1 MRQKEWNW
9 NPSLMMNGIAV
20 LLKMEAYI
28 KNLFRRHANHSSRV
42 FCNVGCNYTWRSV
55 MLGNI
60 AGGLKAFLTAVMPML
75 GAKYVKHEQ
84 DMPQPAR
91 PNRDLSQLH
100 NHFYFHAKVSKTVQ
114 LLFSSAKIKS
124 NVLSVPKHSLK
135 STYHQYLDLHSIFF
149 FTWFR

>member
-1 MRQKEWNW
+1 
-9 NPSLMMNGIAV
+9 
-20 LLKMEAYI
+20 
-28 KNLFRRHANHSSRV
+28 
-42 FCNVGCNYTWRSV
+42 

-60 AGGLKAFLTAVMPML
+60 SVGLKAFLTAVIPML
-75 GAKYVKHEQ
+75 GAKYVKRDQ

-91 PNRDLSQLH
+91 PNRDLPQLY

-149 FTWFR
+149 SHDSDNSFAFRIFLYNFSSSVKRLK